1 MPPLGDNS
9 PPCVASSPAVTKT
22 TVYFA
27 PILTLAAVLVG
38 CSADPEPTDPT
49 AAPTTTTAPAA
60 AADEIPA
67 DTTGRVTYETS
78 AAGVTTAVRGVDV
91 DTASTEYR
99 NACRDAYFWVAG
111 GDGTPAE
118 NAEGF
123 LALLQSDPAE
133 YGLETDGPLWEE
145 QNAEQHAAVIAAIND
160 AANGDC

>member
-1 MPPLGDNS
+1 MTN
-9 PPCVASSPAVTKT
+9 T
-22 TVYFA
+22 TAFTA
-27 PILTLAAVLVG
+27 PILTLAALLLAG
-38 CSADPEPTDPT
+38 CGSDTEPVAPTSSA
-49 AAPTTTTAPAA
+49 TTTTATAP
-60 AADEIPA
+60 ADEIPA
-67 DTTGRVTYETS
+67 ETTGRVTYETS

-91 DTASTEYR
+91 DTSSPEYV

-133 YGLETDGPLWEE
+133 YGLETDGPLWSE
-145 QNAEQHAAVIAAIND
+145 QNAEQHGAVIAAINA